1 MVSLPIRLGY
11 KYFRSKK
18 GALIS
23 LTSGIAISA
32 MAIAISALII
42 VTSVM
47 NGLEKELQDR
57 ILGVVPHVLIHSN
70 EPIKDYENIIS
81 KLEADPL
88 VQSASP
94 YIQNQAL
101 ISYGNKSR
109 GVLLTGIDPLKE
121 INMSILPDYVIKG
134 SLYSINDGNN
144 IIIGNWLASF
154 LGVDVGDTITITTT
168 NIRTSLIGSFPRSL
182 NLTISGI
189 FELKAELDQS
199 LVIISHE
206 LAQIIDNKRGST
218 QSIRVKVDN
227 LFKAQS
233 IANELSLRLSSENQY
248 YVGSSWKRTHGTL
261 FRAIQMEKLITS
273 LLLFLI
279 VIVASFIILSTVMMT
294 VKSKEREVGIL
305 KTIGATNKQLIYI
318 FIFQGSLISF
328 IGIVF
333 GVILGLIGTLNVAN
347 LVEFIEYILQ
357 RNLLDQYFI
366 NYFPYSIDVVQIIWI
381 CVISFILSII
391 ATLVPAF
398 KVSKLDPGEI
408 LRYE

>member
-1 MVSLPIRLGY
+1 M
-11 KYFRSKK
+11 
-18 GALIS
+18 
-23 LTSGIAISA
+23 
-32 MAIAISALII
+32 
-42 VTSVM
+42 
-47 NGLEKELQDR
+47 
-57 ILGVVPHVLIHSN
+57 
-70 EPIKDYENIIS
+70 
-81 KLEADPL
+81 
-88 VQSASP
+88 
-94 YIQNQAL
+94 
-101 ISYGNKSR
+101 
-109 GVLLTGIDPLKE
+109 LLTGIDPLKE
-121 INMSILPDYVIKG
+121 TNMSILPDYVIKG

-154 LGVDVGDTITITTT
+154 LGVAIGDTITITTT
-168 NIRTSLIGSFPRSL
+168 NIRTSIIGSFPRSI

-227 LFKAQS
+227 LFEAQS

-333 GVILGLIGTLNVAN
+333 GVILGIIGTLNVAN
-347 LVEFIEYILQ
+347 LIEFIEFILQ

-366 NYFPYSIDVVQIIWI
+366 NYFPYSIDIVQIIWI

>member
-32 MAIAISALII
+32 LAIAISALII

-154 LGVDVGDTITITTT
+154 LGVDVGDTICLLY
-168 NIRTSLIGSFPRSL
+168 TSPSPR
-182 NLTISGI
+182 
-189 FELKAELDQS
+189 D
-199 LVIISHE
+199 
-206 LAQIIDNKRGST
+206 
-218 QSIRVKVDN
+218 
-227 LFKAQS
+227 
-233 IANELSLRLSSENQY
+233 
-248 YVGSSWKRTHGTL
+248 
-261 FRAIQMEKLITS
+261 
-273 LLLFLI
+273 
-279 VIVASFIILSTVMMT
+279 
-294 VKSKEREVGIL
+294 
-305 KTIGATNKQLIYI
+305 
-318 FIFQGSLISF
+318 
-328 IGIVF
+328 
-333 GVILGLIGTLNVAN
+333 
-347 LVEFIEYILQ
+347 
-357 RNLLDQYFI
+357 
-366 NYFPYSIDVVQIIWI
+366 
-381 CVISFILSII
+381 
-391 ATLVPAF
+391 
-398 KVSKLDPGEI
+398 
-408 LRYE
+408 

>member
-1 MVSLPIRLGY
+1 
-11 KYFRSKK
+11 
-18 GALIS
+18 
-23 LTSGIAISA
+23 
-32 MAIAISALII
+32 
-42 VTSVM
+42 
-47 NGLEKELQDR
+47 
-57 ILGVVPHVLIHSN
+57 
-70 EPIKDYENIIS
+70 
-81 KLEADPL
+81 
-88 VQSASP
+88 
-94 YIQNQAL
+94 
-101 ISYGNKSR
+101 
-109 GVLLTGIDPLKE
+109 
-121 INMSILPDYVIKG
+121 
-134 SLYSINDGNN
+134 
-144 IIIGNWLASF
+144 
-154 LGVDVGDTITITTT
+154 
-168 NIRTSLIGSFPRSL
+168 
-182 NLTISGI
+182 
-189 FELKAELDQS
+189 
-199 LVIISHE
+199 
-206 LAQIIDNKRGST
+206 
-218 QSIRVKVDN
+218 
-227 LFKAQS
+227 
-233 IANELSLRLSSENQY
+233 
-248 YVGSSWKRTHGTL
+248 
-261 FRAIQMEKLITS
+261 MEKLITS

>member
-32 MAIAISALII
+32 LAIAISALII

-70 EPIKDYENIIS
+70 EPIEDYENIIS
-81 KLEADPL
+81 KLENDTL

-121 INMSILPDYVIKG
+121 ANMSILPDYVIKG

-154 LGVDVGDTITITTT
+154 LGVAVGDTITITTT
-168 NIRTSLIGSFPRSL
+168 NIRTSLIGSFPRSI

-227 LFKAQS
+227 LFEAQS

-248 YVGSSWKRTHGTL
+248 YIGSSWKRTHGTL

-294 VKSKEREVGIL
+294 VKSKE
-305 KTIGATNKQLIYI
+305 TIGATNKQLIYI

-333 GVILGLIGTLNVAN
+333 GVILGIIGTLNVAN
-347 LVEFIEYILQ
+347 LIEFIEFILQ

-366 NYFPYSIDVVQIIWI
+366 NYFPYSIDIVQIIWI
-381 CVISFILSII
+381 CIISFILSII